1 MKCVSKIKASVLTL
15 ALACGLMLSP
25 ATMAWAAQNSHP
37 AADESIVGTP
47 PNTVTPD
54 YTATW
59 TVTFNGEEMVSDDHL
74 YNQVISGLQPGD
86 TARFEISLVN
96 DCDKDVDWYV
106 KNWIA
111 DSMEQNAGEGNEGAA
126 YTYTLTYFDSNED
139 INNDAGTVIYSND
152 MVGGEED
159 EATVMSL
166 RDDSESGEA
175 TEGGLL
181 NATADNG
188 MDDYF
193 HLGTFAADEVRHM
206 VLTMGID
213 GETHTNGYFDTDAGA
228 WLQYAAE
235 PVGTG
240 EEIVTT
246 ERTITYEYERDPRT
260 VGGDL
265 PQTGDML
272 PTISVICLI
281 LGLLV
286 LMCGLASW
294 MNDRKNAKR
303 GQE

>member
-47 PNTVTPD
+47 SNTVTPD

-126 YTYTLTYFDSNED
+126 YTYTLTY
-139 INNDAGTVIYSND
+139 
-152 MVGGEED
+152 
-159 EATVMSL
+159 
-166 RDDSESGEA
+166 
-175 TEGGLL
+175 
-181 NATADNG
+181 
-188 MDDYF
+188 
-193 HLGTFAADEVRHM
+193 
-206 VLTMGID
+206 
-213 GETHTNGYFDTDAGA
+213 
-228 WLQYAAE
+228 
-235 PVGTG
+235 
-240 EEIVTT
+240 
-246 ERTITYEYERDPRT
+246 
-260 VGGDL
+260 
-265 PQTGDML
+265 
-272 PTISVICLI
+272 
-281 LGLLV
+281 
-286 LMCGLASW
+286 
-294 MNDRKNAKR
+294 
-303 GQE
+303 

>member
-1 MKCVSKIKASVLTL
+1 MKCTSKIKASVLSVV
-15 ALACGLMLSP
+15 LACGLMLSP
-25 ATMAWAAQNSHP
+25 AAMAYAAENSHP
-37 AADESIVGTP
+37 AADENIVGAP
-47 PNTVTPD
+47 SNTVTPD

-59 TVTFNGEEMVSDDHL
+59 TVTFNGSDMVSDDHL
-74 YNQVISGLQPGD
+74 YDQVISGLQPGD

-111 DSMEQNAGEGNEGAA
+111 DSMEQNAWEGNKGAA
-126 YTYTLTYFDSNED
+126 YTYTLTYFGSDED
-139 INNDAGTVIYSND
+139 IDKDPGTIIYSND
-152 MVGGEED
+152 MVGGD
-159 EATVMSL
+159 EAGIMTLS
-166 RDDSESGEA
+166 DDGTTGEA
-175 TEGGLL
+175 TTGGLL
-181 NATADNG
+181 NATANNG
-188 MDDYF
+188 MEDYF
-193 HLGTFAADEVRHM
+193 YLGTFAAGEVRHM

-213 GETHTNGYFDTDAGA
+213 GETHTNGYFDTNAGA

-246 ERTITYEYERDPRT
+246 ERTTTYEYEKAPRT

-272 PTISVICLI
+272 PTVSVICLI

-294 MNDRKNAKR
+294 MNDRRNAKR